1 MMCYLTEQRLNY
13 LKSITAYESYSVVS
27 DSLEATEIVGE
38 YDGNKTYF
46 RLFGF
51 DALPKLRIT
60 RFVREGV
67 VDVIVD

>member
-46 RLFGF
+46 RLSGF